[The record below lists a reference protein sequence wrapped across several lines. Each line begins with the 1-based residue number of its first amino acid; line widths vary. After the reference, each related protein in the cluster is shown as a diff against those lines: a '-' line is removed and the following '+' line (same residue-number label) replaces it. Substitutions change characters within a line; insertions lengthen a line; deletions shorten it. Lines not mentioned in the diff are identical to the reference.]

1 VGAVALAS
9 YDQSGPCL
17 EESLMCIARHTLVAV
32 SVSLALLAGCSGGAT
47 ESTATSQ
54 AQSGV
59 VATTGKQVTVDV
71 FTAAI
76 QDTDVVI
83 LDVRTPAEFASGHLP
98 GAINLNVQAATFLNQ
113 VENLDKTATYAIYCR
128 SGDRSQ
134 IALDA
139 MMDAGFESVFGLAG
153 GMTEWTAA
161 DGDITLD

>member
-1 VGAVALAS
+1 MRV
-9 YDQSGPCL
+9 
-17 EESLMCIARHTLVAV
+17 ARHALVAV
-32 SVSLALLAGCSGGAT
+32 SISFALLAGCSGGDSQSA
-47 ESTATSQ
+47 SSNQ
-54 AQSGV
+54 AQSV
-59 VATTGKQVTVDV
+59 VAVPVTGKQVSVDV

-128 SGDRSQ
+128 FGDRSQ

-139 MMDAGFESVFGLAG
+139 MVDAGFESVFGLAG
-153 GMTEWTAA
+153 GITEWTAA
-161 DGDITLD
+161 DGDIALD